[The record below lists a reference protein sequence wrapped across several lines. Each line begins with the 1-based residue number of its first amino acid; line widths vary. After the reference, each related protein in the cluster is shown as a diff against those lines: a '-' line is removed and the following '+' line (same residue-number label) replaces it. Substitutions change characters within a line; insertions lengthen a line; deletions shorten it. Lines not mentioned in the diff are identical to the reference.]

1 MKLLSVKLLY
11 YNLVYIARLFNY
23 KFYILAPWRVLVL
36 IQVGVATLRRSK
48 AHALKTKR
56 PAQTKR
62 NIGKE
67 RAAALDRLPTRP
79 LFLLPMKS
87 CVVKTFVAA
96 LFLFWLFSWLYE
108 VALLRRSLLARQ
120 RLHGHNKKNRR
131 KVIVLLLQILCCIL
145 CLRPLYL
152 K

>member
-1 MKLLSVKLLY
+1 MIITSFIAAMVSFPNGNITKKLLANELGIMPSSVFLI
-11 YNLVYIARLFNY
+11 N
-23 KFYILAPWRVLVL
+23 LAPWRVLVL
-36 IQVGVATLRRSK
+36 IQVASLRSARQ

-87 CVVKTFVAA
+87 CVVKTFVSA
-96 LFLFWLFSWLYE
+96 LSLF
-108 VALLRRSLLARQ
+108 
-120 RLHGHNKKNRR
+120 
-131 KVIVLLLQILCCIL
+131 
-145 CLRPLYL
+145 
-152 K
+152 

>member
-1 MKLLSVKLLY
+1 MIDYRACACLDTS
-11 YNLVYIARLFNY
+11 RRRC
-23 KFYILAPWRVLVL
+23 APPR
-36 IQVGVATLRRSK
+36 Q

-131 KVIVLLLQILCCIL
+131 RVIVLLLQILCCIL